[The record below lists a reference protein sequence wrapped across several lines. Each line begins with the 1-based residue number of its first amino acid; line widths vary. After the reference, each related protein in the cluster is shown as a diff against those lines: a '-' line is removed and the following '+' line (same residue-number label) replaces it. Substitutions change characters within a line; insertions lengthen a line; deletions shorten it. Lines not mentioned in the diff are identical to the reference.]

1 MGMLLLF
8 LYLIPFILFI
18 FGITLIRDMTGR
30 LWKWPSWGRVLI
42 WVLNMAALV
51 FLCIGVGFLF
61 GLQINYDEGA
71 TFKGEMLR
79 LTGVKPDAPAC
90 AFPEADFF
98 WTYLLTALVAAG
110 AVWALVMLMLL
121 MRKERPRF
129 FGWLLF
135 GCLLFNLVCQAALWP
150 CKRVADGAVQTHRYY
165 VACRAEIER
174 IDALDLDEAERKA
187 FYEATMK
194 KYYLTYEDAEYN
206 YRYMEELLT
215 RLKAY
220 PPAPKE

>member
-1 MGMLLLF
+1 MGLICLILLIFVITSIVDMTDCLWKCPSWIRVPIWVVNVAVLAFICVVWRF
-8 LYLIPFILFI
+8 LY
-18 FGITLIRDMTGR
+18 
-30 LWKWPSWGRVLI
+30 
-42 WVLNMAALV
+42 
-51 FLCIGVGFLF
+51 

-174 IDALDLDEAERKA
+174 IDALNLDEAERKA
-187 FYEATMK
+187 FYEAAMK
-194 KYYLTYEDAEYN
+194 DYPWTYENAEYN
-206 YRYMEELLT
+206 YRQMEQFLN